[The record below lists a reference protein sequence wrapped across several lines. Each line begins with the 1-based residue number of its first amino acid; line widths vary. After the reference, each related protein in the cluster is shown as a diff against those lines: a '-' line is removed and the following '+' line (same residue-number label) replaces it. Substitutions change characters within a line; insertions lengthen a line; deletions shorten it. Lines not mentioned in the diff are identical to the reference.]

1 MKSILSENKSW
12 FIIISIFPI
21 SRLYTNMVIP
31 LRPPSMWQ
39 NGYEHTVSVSDSV
52 MNKTESLLLGKMPT
66 KIIPETFINSA
77 TRVQSRSI
85 NIKNLTGLLLNIG
98 DILEMNNSIKDNKII
113 DTYKM
118 FLNSNRK
125 VFCLLISLWLW
136 KSCAACTG

>member
-1 MKSILSENKSW
+1 
-12 FIIISIFPI
+12 
-21 SRLYTNMVIP
+21 
-31 LRPPSMWQ
+31 
-39 NGYEHTVSVSDSV
+39 
-52 MNKTESLLLGKMPT
+52 MNKTESLLLEKMPT

-125 VFCLLISLWLW
+125 VFCLLISL
-136 KSCAACTG
+136 